1 MANSEA
7 LKKARKKYSEKVK
20 RITIDFTPAEH
31 DLYDFVMQQENKR
44 QFLKN
49 LIREYKK
56 GHC

>member
-7 LKKARKKYSEKVK
+7 LKKARKKYAEKVK
-20 RITIDFTPAEH
+20 RITIDFTPAES
-31 DLYDFVMQQENKR
+31 DLYDLVMEQENKR